1 MAAMTK
7 PELTELVGQLVRDC
21 EDYRD
26 QLSAARIRAT
36 EYYDGVMADVPAE
49 ANRSKVVSRDVRA
62 AVKKV
67 LPSLIRTVLGNDKV
81 VEYQPVNQGDEAGAE
96 QATDYIN
103 YIVFPES
110 DGYDA
115 VQDAAHDALKLGN
128 GVIRWWY
135 EKRKSVEVSTHSG
148 LDEAALVQL
157 IADDTVEVLEQAQ
170 SVERIELSTGPV
182 EQPVFT
188 VKIRRTAERGATR
201 LAAVP
206 LEEFLV
212 HPDAISIDDSPI
224 AGIKRRMR
232 RSDLIAMGYDRDLV
246 EGFALAGNADGEDEE
261 FARRRGIFG
270 DGEETAKALQEV
282 DYYELYVKVDADDDG
297 IAELRRLIFAG
308 GTGADNL
315 LEDAEWDEV
324 PFADL
329 ITERRPHQR
338 EGNAITDDMAEIQR
352 VKTVLLRQTLDN
364 LYWQNNQQPIVQEGV
379 IQNPESVLNPKFGQP
394 IRVGQGVDVRGAVG
408 YTAVPFVARESFSM
422 LGYLDQEATDRT
434 GISDASSGMAPDA
447 LQNMTAKATALV
459 EQAGIGQTELMV
471 RSSGMAPDALQNM
484 TAKATALVEQAGI
497 GQTELMVRTFA
508 QGLRRVFK
516 GLLGLTIKHQDRPR
530 AVRLRGKWVTFDP
543 RHWNAGMD
551 ATVNTGLGARPRA
564 VRLRGKWVTFDP
576 RHWNAGMDATVNTGL
591 GAGTRERDM
600 LMIQMIQQLQEK
612 LLTTLGP
619 DNPYVSPDNLYNGIA
634 KTVEAAGLKSPD
646 LYFTKPTPED
656 IQRRMQAAQPQQQPD
671 TGMQQLQMQMQL
683 ANEKARMDGENAKRK
698 LEMERELKLAEIQQN
713 GALKRY
719 QIDAE
724 LNLKREQNLAEM
736 AGGTALSTAHIGGMP
751 G

>member
-1 MAAMTK
+1 
-7 PELTELVGQLVRDC
+7 
-21 EDYRD
+21 
-26 QLSAARIRAT
+26 
-36 EYYDGVMADVPAE
+36 
-49 ANRSKVVSRDVRA
+49 
-62 AVKKV
+62 
-67 LPSLIRTVLGNDKV
+67 
-81 VEYQPVNQGDEAGAE
+81 
-96 QATDYIN
+96 
-103 YIVFPES
+103 
-110 DGYDA
+110 
-115 VQDAAHDALKLGN
+115 
-128 GVIRWWY
+128 
-135 EKRKSVEVSTHSG
+135 
-148 LDEAALVQL
+148 
-157 IADDTVEVLEQAQ
+157 
-170 SVERIELSTGPV
+170 
-182 EQPVFT
+182 
-188 VKIRRTAERGATR
+188 
-201 LAAVP
+201 
-206 LEEFLV
+206 
-212 HPDAISIDDSPI
+212 
-224 AGIKRRMR
+224 MR
-232 RSDLIAMGYDRDLV
+232 RLV
-246 EGFALAGNADGEDEE
+246 
-261 FARRRGIFG
+261 
-270 DGEETAKALQEV
+270 
-282 DYYELYVKVDADDDG
+282 
-297 IAELRRLIFAG
+297 FAG

-315 LEDAEWDEV
+315 LEDTEWDEV

-447 LQNMTAKATALV
+447 LQNMTA
-459 EQAGIGQTELMV
+459 
-471 RSSGMAPDALQNM
+471 R
-484 TAKATALVEQAGI
+484 ATALVEQAGI

-516 GLLGLTIKHQDRPR
+516 GLLGLTIKHQD
-530 AVRLRGKWVTFDP
+530 
-543 RHWNAGMD
+543 
-551 ATVNTGLGARPRA
+551 RPRA

-671 TGMQQLQMQMQL
+671 AGMQQLQMQMQL
-683 ANEKARMDGENAKRK
+683 ANEKARMDGENARRK

-736 AGGTALSTAHIGGMP
+736 AGGAALTTAHIGGMP

>member
-7 PELTELVGQLVRDC
+7 QALADLVGQLVKDC
-21 EDYRD
+21 ESYRD
-26 QLSAARIRAT
+26 ALSIDRIRAM
-36 EYYDGVMADVPAE
+36 EYYDGVMKDVPSD

-115 VQDAAHDALKLGN
+115 VQDAAHDALKLRN

-135 EKRKSVEVSTHSG
+135 EKRKTVEVSSHSG
-148 LDEAALVQL
+148 LDEQALVQL
-157 IADDTVEVLEQAQ
+157 IADDAVEVLEQSQ
-170 SVERIELSTGPV
+170 SVEVIELPTGRV
-182 EQPVFT
+182 EEPVFN
-188 VKIRRTAERGATR
+188 VKIRRTGERGTTR

-206 LEEFLV
+206 LEEFLI

-224 AGIKRRMR
+224 TGINRRMR
-232 RSDLIAMGYDRDLV
+232 RSDLVAMGYDRAKV
-246 EGFALAGNADGEDEE
+246 EGFTVAGDDDGDDEA
-261 FARRRGIFG
+261 FSRRRDIFSE
-270 DGEETAKALQEV
+270 GEATATALQEV
-282 DYYELYVKVDADDDG
+282 EYYELYVKVDADDDG
-297 IAELRRLIFAG
+297 IAELRRLVFAG
-308 GTGADNL
+308 GTGPENL
-315 LEDAEWDEV
+315 LSDEEWDEV

-329 ITERRPHQR
+329 IIERRPHQR
-338 EGNAITDDMAEIQR
+338 EGNAVTDDMAEIQR

-471 RSSGMAPDALQNM
+471 R
-484 TAKATALVEQAGI
+484 
-497 GQTELMVRTFA
+497 TFA
-508 QGLRRVFK
+508 QGLARVFK
-516 GLLGLTIKHQDRPR
+516 GLLGLVIKHQD
-530 AVRLRGKWVTFDP
+530 
-543 RHWNAGMD
+543 
-551 ATVNTGLGARPRA
+551 RPRA

-612 LLTTLGP
+612 LLMTLGP

-656 IQRRMQAAQPQQQPD
+656 IQKRMQAAEPQQPD
-671 TGMQQLQMQMQL
+671 AGMQQLQMQMQL
-683 ANEKARMDGENAKRK
+683 ANEKARMDGENARRK

-736 AGGTALSTAHIGGMP
+736 AGGTALTTAHIGGMP

>member
-7 PELTELVGQLVRDC
+7 TELTEVVSQLVRDC

-26 QLSAARIRAT
+26 QLSAVRVRAM
-36 EYYDGVMADVPAE
+36 EYYDGVMSDVPAE

-135 EKRKSVEVSTHSG
+135 EKRKSVDVSTHSG
-148 LDEAALVQL
+148 LDEQALVQL

-170 SVERIELSTGPV
+170 SVERIELPTGPV

-246 EGFALAGNADGEDEE
+246 EGFAIAGDTDGEDEE
-261 FARRRGIFG
+261 FARRRGVFG
-270 DGEETAKALQEV
+270 DGEETATALQEV

-297 IAELRRLIFAG
+297 IAELRRLVFAG

-471 RSSGMAPDALQNM
+471 R
-484 TAKATALVEQAGI
+484 
-497 GQTELMVRTFA
+497 TFA

-516 GLLGLTIKHQDRPR
+516 GLLGLTIKHQD
-530 AVRLRGKWVTFDP
+530 
-543 RHWNAGMD
+543 
-551 ATVNTGLGARPRA
+551 RPRA

-656 IQRRMQAAQPQQQPD
+656 IQKRMQAAQPQQQPD
-671 TGMQQLQMQMQL
+671 VGMQQLQMQMQL
-683 ANEKARMDGENAKRK
+683 ANEKARMDGENARRK
-698 LEMERELKLAEIQQN
+698 LEMERELKFAEIQQN

-736 AGGTALSTAHIGGMP
+736 AGGTALTTAHIGGMP